1 MTDRANGKA
10 LHQQRQGRGRTK
22 HALLSHS
29 DMEAGLK
36 TQVSLRLS
44 HNAAE
49 TRARLRYVLKSIIG
63 PNTYRHNMRQKSL
76 QTIFK
81 NPHKCLN
88 TVFKVQSSKSLLAL
102 KAISYL

>member
-36 TQVSLRLS
+36 TQVSLGLS

-49 TRARLRYVLKSIIG
+49 TRARLGFILKAQTRAKMG
-63 PNTYRHNMRQKSL
+63 PNSKWTSFM
-76 QTIFK
+76 
-81 NPHKCLN
+81 LN
-88 TVFKVQSSKSLLAL
+88 T
-102 KAISYL
+102 